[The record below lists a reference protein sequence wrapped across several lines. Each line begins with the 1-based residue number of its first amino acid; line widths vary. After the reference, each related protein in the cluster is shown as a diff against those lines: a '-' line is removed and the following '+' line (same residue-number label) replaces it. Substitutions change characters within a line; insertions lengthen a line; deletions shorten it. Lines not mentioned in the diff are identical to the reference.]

1 MRLAALLTL
10 ANIENMASINY
21 LWRNRAVFTLGSVNF
36 YRAWAKRVLS
46 LPELLTRNYKH
57 STLLAKGA
65 SIHEQAE
72 IGHVTIDG
80 PRNLLQVGAQSFLGR
95 VYIALHD
102 KVQIG
107 ERVCINDG
115 VCLLTASHDVMDP
128 AWSHTKAAIVISDY
142 VWIGTNAMILPGVHL
157 GRGAV
162 VGAGAVVTK
171 SVPAGGIVVGNPA
184 KQLAKTRTE
193 QLTYNPCEFLSANR
207 AWLLG

>member
-1 MRLAALLTL
+1 
-10 ANIENMASINY
+10 MASINY
-21 LWRNRAVFTLGSVNF
+21 LWKNRAVFSPGSVNF
-36 YRAWAKRVLS
+36 YRAWAKRILS
-46 LPELLTRNYKH
+46 LPELLTRNYKR
-57 STLLAKGA
+57 STLLIKGA

-72 IGHVTIDG
+72 IGQVTIDG
-80 PRNLLQVGAQSFLGR
+80 PRSLLQIGAQSFLGR

-107 ERVCINDG
+107 GRVCINDG
-115 VCLLTASHDVMDP
+115 VCILTASHDVMDP
-128 AWSHTKAAIVISDY
+128 AWSHTKAAIVIDDY

-162 VGAGAVVTK
+162 VGAGA
-171 SVPAGGIVVGNPA
+171 A

>member
-46 LPELLTRNYKH
+46 LPELLTRNYKR

-142 VWIGTNAMILPGVHL
+142 VWIGTNAMILP
-157 GRGAV
+157 
-162 VGAGAVVTK
+162 AGAVVTK